1 MPSTTTQTLLTAL
14 TLLTLLPPST
24 LQTPPPKP
32 PTTSSTSTARRK
44 PILGYN
50 SYNDIGC
57 SPNSTYLLSTLT
69 ALTTSGLQEAGYTT
83 FQIDCGW
90 QGYER
95 LPNGSITYD
104 ADAFPD
110 GIMPISHAARERG
123 FVLGLYTD
131 QGVHSCDTVVPGR
144 RVGSLGFERED
155 ARVFAGWGVGY
166 MKVDNCY
173 IVADEN
179 APKDPRRDFPSRF
192 GAMWEAL
199 QDVGIDEMLICQ
211 WGTPYL
217 NGTTLEGP
225 AEWTPPISTSFRV
238 SDDISNSWPNVERIA
253 NENIHVNLRGL
264 NGPGNWSDMDMLEV
278 GNEGLTLEEQQSH
291 FALWA
296 MSKSTLMIGTNVAE
310 ISDEAKGILMNE
322 GLLAINQDDLG
333 EPIKLVQ
340 RYSNDYDLYAGPLAG
355 GDVAVLMVDSS
366 NATNALALE
375 FSKLGFESADAT
387 DLWSDKRQ
395 TLCNVSG
402 YNTTVAP
409 HGSVALRLSN
419 VKLARMT
426 KPELSYFGAASGS
439 LDGSAEIQDCPGCS
453 EGQKVGYLTANSSV
467 TIHGIRTSQTTS
479 NVRFDYVNCDVG
491 YLADQKPNYRTA
503 AVSVNGGEAQM
514 VNFPLT
520 GYAWTL
526 DVLTDFLVELSGFDA
541 EGENSMTISGPSMQA
556 AEGNSEYGPDIDR
569 IGIVAGG
576 EEEPCL

>member
-1 MPSTTTQTLLTAL
+1 MPSTQWTTSAL
-14 TLLTLLPPST
+14 TLLALLTLPS
-24 LQTPPPKP
+24 LQTSPKS
-32 PTTSSTSTARRK
+32 PTTATTAGRK

-57 SPNSTYLLSTLT
+57 SPNSTYMHSTLS
-69 ALTTSGLQEAGYTT
+69 ALTTSGLQAAGYNT

-104 ADAFPD
+104 ASAFPD
-110 GIMPISHAARERG
+110 GIMPISRAAREMG
-123 FVLGLYTD
+123 FVFGLYTD
-131 QGVHSCDTVVPGR
+131 QGVHSCDTIVPGR
-144 RVGSLGFERED
+144 RSGSLGYERVD
-155 ARVFAGWGVGY
+155 AEMFAQWEVGY

-199 QDVGIDEMLICQ
+199 QDVGIEEMLICQ

-217 NGTTLEGP
+217 NGSTLEGP

-310 ISDEAKGILMNE
+310 ISDAAKGILTNE

-340 RYSNDYDLYAGPLAG
+340 RYSNDHDLYAGPLAG

-366 NATNALALE
+366 NATNTLALE
-375 FSKLGFESADAT
+375 FSKLGVESADVT
-387 DLWSDKRQ
+387 DLWSNKTQ
-395 TLCNVSG
+395 TQSNASG
-402 YNTTVAP
+402 YNATVAP

-419 VKLARMT
+419 VKTRSVREA
-426 KPELSYFGAASGS
+426 ELSYYGAASGD
-439 LDGSAEIQDCPGCS
+439 LEGSAEIQDCAGCS
-453 EGQKVGYLTANSSV
+453 GGKKVGYLTANSSV
-467 TIHGIRTSQTTS
+467 TIHGIRTSQSTS

-526 DVLTDFLVELSGFDA
+526 DVLTDFLVELSGFDT
-541 EGENSMTISGPSMQA
+541 EGENSVTISGPSMQA
-556 AEGNSEYGPDIDR
+556 AQGNSEYGPDIDR
-569 IGIVAGG
+569 IGVVAGG

>member
-1 MPSTTTQTLLTAL
+1 MPSTTQTTLKAL
-14 TLLTLLPPST
+14 TLLAFLTSPT
-24 LQTPPPKP
+24 LQTPHPPSKS
-32 PTTSSTSTARRK
+32 PTATSSTAGRK

-57 SPNSTYLLSTLT
+57 SPNSTYLLSTLS
-69 ALTTSGLQEAGYTT
+69 ALTTTGLQAAGYNT

-104 ADAFPD
+104 PVAFPD
-110 GIMPISHAARERG
+110 GIMPISHAAREMG
-123 FVLGLYTD
+123 FVFGLYTD
-131 QGVHSCDTVVPGR
+131 QGRYSCDTIVLGR
-144 RVGSLGFERED
+144 RQGSLGYERED
-155 ARVFAGWGVGY
+155 AEMFAGWGVGY

-199 QDVGIDEMLICQ
+199 QDVGIEEMLICQ

-278 GNEGLTLEEQQSH
+278 GNEGLTLEEQKSH

-310 ISDEAKGILMNE
+310 ISDAAKGILMNE

-333 EPIKLVQ
+333 EPIKLAQ
-340 RYSNDYDLYAGPLAG
+340 RYSNDHDLYAGPLAG

-366 NATNALALE
+366 NATNTLAVE
-375 FSKLGFESADAT
+375 FSKLGIESADAT
-387 DLWSDKRQ
+387 DLWSNTTQ
-395 TLCNVSG
+395 TQCNVSG
-402 YNTTVAP
+402 YNATVAP

-419 VKLARMT
+419 VKLARVT
-426 KPELSYFGAASGS
+426 KPELSYYGAASGI

-453 EGQKVGYLTANSSV
+453 ESKKVGYLTANSSV

-503 AVSVNGGEAQM
+503 AISVNGGEAQM

-526 DVLTDFLVELSGFDA
+526 DVLTDFLVELSGFDPQ
-541 EGENSMTISGPSMQA
+541 GENWMTISGPSMQA

-569 IGIVAGG
+569 IGVVAGG
-576 EEEPCL
+576 EEEPC

>member
-1 MPSTTTQTLLTAL
+1 
-14 TLLTLLPPST
+14 
-24 LQTPPPKP
+24 
-32 PTTSSTSTARRK
+32 
-44 PILGYN
+44 
-50 SYNDIGC
+50 
-57 SPNSTYLLSTLT
+57 
-69 ALTTSGLQEAGYTT
+69 
-83 FQIDCGW
+83 
-90 QGYER
+90 
-95 LPNGSITYD
+95 
-104 ADAFPD
+104 
-110 GIMPISHAARERG
+110 
-123 FVLGLYTD
+123 
-131 QGVHSCDTVVPGR
+131 
-144 RVGSLGFERED
+144 
-155 ARVFAGWGVGY
+155 
-166 MKVDNCY
+166 
-173 IVADEN
+173 
-179 APKDPRRDFPSRF
+179 
-192 GAMWEAL
+192 MWEAL
-199 QDVGIDEMLICQ
+199 QDVGIEEMLICQ

-278 GNEGLTLEEQQSH
+278 GNEGLTMEEQKSH

-340 RYSNDYDLYAGPLAG
+340 RYSNDHDLYAGPLAG

-366 NATNALALE
+366 NATNTLAVE
-375 FSKLGFESADAT
+375 FSKLGIESADAT
-387 DLWSDKRQ
+387 DLWSVKRQ
-395 TLCNVSG
+395 TLCSVSG
-402 YNTTVAP
+402 YNATVAP

-419 VKLARMT
+419 VKLARVM
-426 KPELSYFGAASGS
+426 KPELSYYGAASGS

-453 EGQKVGYLTANSSV
+453 EGKKVGYLSGNSSV
-467 TIHGIRTSQTTS
+467 TIHGIRTSQSTS

-556 AEGNSEYGPDIDR
+556 ADGNSEYGPDIDR
-569 IGIVAGG
+569 IGVVAGG

>member
-1 MPSTTTQTLLTAL
+1 MPSTTQTTLKAL
-14 TLLTLLPPST
+14 TLLTPLLATPS
-24 LQTPPPKP
+24 LQTPPPKT
-32 PTTSSTSTARRK
+32 PTTTPAGRK

-57 SPNSTYLLSTLT
+57 SPNSTYMLSTLS
-69 ALTTSGLQEAGYTT
+69 ALTTSGLQGAGYNT

-90 QGYER
+90 QGYSR

-104 ADAFPD
+104 SSAFPE
-110 GIMPISHAARERG
+110 GIWPISHAAREMG
-123 FVLGLYTD
+123 YVFGLYTD

-144 RVGSLGFERED
+144 RSGSLGYERVD
-155 ARVFAGWGVGY
+155 AEMFAMWGVGY

-179 APKDPRRDFPSRF
+179 APKDPRRDFPARF

-199 QDVGIDEMLICQ
+199 QDVGIEEMLICQ

-217 NGTTLEGP
+217 NGSTLEGP

-278 GNEGLTLEEQQSH
+278 GNEGLSVEEQQSH

-296 MSKSTLMIGTNVAE
+296 MSKSTLMIGTNVAG

-333 EPIKLVQ
+333 EPIELVQ
-340 RYSNDYDLYAGPLAG
+340 RYSNDHDLYAGPLAG

-366 NATNALALE
+366 NASNTLALE
-375 FSKLGFESADAT
+375 FSKLGIESADAT
-387 DLWSDKRQ
+387 DLWSNKTQ
-395 TLCNVSG
+395 EECNVSR
-402 YNTTVAP
+402 YNATVAP

-419 VKLARMT
+419 VKTARVA
-426 KPELSYFGAASGS
+426 KSDLSYYVAASGS

-453 EGQKVGYLTANSSV
+453 EGKKVGYLTANSSA
-467 TIHGIRTSQTTS
+467 TIHGIRTSQSTS

-503 AVSVNGGEAQM
+503 AVSVNGGAAQM

-526 DVLTDFLVELSGFDA
+526 DVLTDFLVELSGFDP
-541 EGENSMTISGPSMQA
+541 EGENSVTISGPSMQA

-569 IGIVAGG
+569 IGVVAGG
-576 EEEPCL
+576 EKEPCL

>member
-1 MPSTTTQTLLTAL
+1 
-14 TLLTLLPPST
+14 
-24 LQTPPPKP
+24 PPPQP
-32 PTTSSTSTARRK
+32 PTTAAAGRK
-44 PILGYN
+44 PVLGYN

-57 SPNSTYLLSTLT
+57 SPNSTYMLSTLS
-69 ALTTSGLQEAGYTT
+69 ALTTSGLQAAGYNT

-104 ADAFPD
+104 AVAFPD
-110 GIMPISHAARERG
+110 GIWPISHAAREMG
-123 FVLGLYTD
+123 YVFGLYTD
-131 QGVHSCDTVVPGR
+131 QGRFSCDTVVPGR
-144 RVGSLGFERED
+144 RQGSLGHERED
-155 ARVFAGWGVGY
+155 AGMFAGWGVGY

-199 QDVGIDEMLICQ
+199 QDVGIEEMLICQ

-217 NGTTLEGP
+217 NGSTPEGP

-278 GNEGLTLEEQQSH
+278 GNEGLTLEEQKSH

-310 ISDEAKGILMNE
+310 ISDAAKGILMNE

-333 EPIKLVQ
+333 EPIKIVQ
-340 RYSNDYDLYAGPLAG
+340 RYSNDHDLYAGPLAG

-366 NATNALALE
+366 NASNTLALE
-375 FSKLGFESADAT
+375 FSKLGIESADAT
-387 DLWSDKRQ
+387 DLWSNKKQ

-402 YNTTVAP
+402 YNATVAP

-419 VKLARMT
+419 VKLARVT
-426 KPELSYFGAASGS
+426 KPELSYYGAASGS
-439 LDGSAEIQDCPGCS
+439 LDGSAAIQDCPGCS
-453 EGQKVGYLTANSSV
+453 EGKKVGYLTANSSV

-503 AVSVNGGEAQM
+503 AVSVNGGAAQM

-541 EGENSMTISGPSMQA
+541 EGENSITISGPSMQA

-569 IGIVAGG
+569 IVVVAGD

>member
-1 MPSTTTQTLLTAL
+1 MPSTTQTKLTAL
-14 TLLTLLPPST
+14 TLLALLPPST
-24 LQTPPPKP
+24 LQTPPPTK
-32 PTTSSTSTARRK
+32 PTTAAGRK

-50 SYNDIGC
+50 SYDDIGC
-57 SPNSTYLLSTLT
+57 SPNSTYLLSTLS
-69 ALTTSGLQEAGYTT
+69 ALTTTGLQAAGYQT

-123 FVLGLYTD
+123 FTFGLYTD

-144 RVGSLGFERED
+144 RLGSLGYERED

-179 APKDPRRDFPSRF
+179 APKDPRRDFPARF
-192 GAMWEAL
+192 GAMWDAL
-199 QDVGIDEMLICQ
+199 QDVGIEEMLICQ

-264 NGPGNWSDMDMLEV
+264 NGPGSWSDMDMLEV
-278 GNEGLTLEEQQSH
+278 GNEGLTVEEQQSH

-310 ISDEAKGILMNE
+310 ISDAAKGILMNE

-333 EPIKLVQ
+333 EPIRLVQ
-340 RYSNDYDLYAGPLAG
+340 RYSDDHDLYAGPLAG

-366 NATNALALE
+366 NASNTLALE

-387 DLWSDKRQ
+387 DLWSDERQ

-402 YNTTVAP
+402 YNATVAP

-419 VKLARMT
+419 VKLARVT
-426 KPELSYFGAASGS
+426 KPELSYYGAASGS
-439 LDGSAEIQDCPGCS
+439 LDGSAEVQDCPGCS
-453 EGQKVGYLTANSSV
+453 EGKKVGYLTANSSV

-514 VNFPLT
+514 INFPLT

-541 EGENSMTISGPSMQA
+541 EGENSITISGPSMQA

-569 IGIVAGG
+569 IGVVAGG

>member
-1 MPSTTTQTLLTAL
+1 MPPNQQTKLTAL
-14 TLLTLLPPST
+14 TLLTLLTPPS
-24 LQTPPPKP
+24 LQTPAKN
-32 PTTSSTSTARRK
+32 PTTTAGRK

-57 SPNSTYLLSTLT
+57 SPNSTYMLSTLS
-69 ALTTSGLQEAGYTT
+69 ALTTTGLQAAGYNT

-104 ADAFPD
+104 SSAFPE
-110 GIMPISHAARERG
+110 GIMPISRAAREMG
-123 FVLGLYTD
+123 FVFGLYTD
-131 QGVHSCDTVVPGR
+131 QGVHSCDTIVP
-144 RVGSLGFERED
+144 
-155 ARVFAGWGVGY
+155 
-166 MKVDNCY
+166 
-173 IVADEN
+173 ADEN
-179 APKDPRRDFPSRF
+179 APKDPRRDFPARF

-199 QDVGIDEMLICQ
+199 QDVGIEEMLICQ

-217 NGTTLEGP
+217 NGSTLEGP

-310 ISDEAKGILMNE
+310 ISDAAKGILTNE

-340 RYSNDYDLYAGPLAG
+340 RYSNDHDLYAGPLAG

-366 NATNALALE
+366 NATNTLALD
-375 FSKLGFESADAT
+375 FSKLEIESADAT
-387 DLWSDKRQ
+387 DLWSDKTQ
-395 TLCNVSG
+395 TQSNVSG
-402 YNTTVAP
+402 YNSTVAP

-419 VKLARMT
+419 VKTRPVRE
-426 KPELSYFGAASGS
+426 PELSYYGAASGS
-439 LDGSAEIQDCPGCS
+439 LDGSAEIQDCAGCS
-453 EGQKVGYLTANSSV
+453 EGKKVGYLTANSSV
-467 TIHGIRTSQTTS
+467 TIHGIRTSQSTS

-503 AVSVNGGEAQM
+503 AVSVNGAEAQM

-526 DVLTDFLVELSGFDA
+526 DVLTDFLVELSGFDT
-541 EGENSMTISGPSMQA
+541 EGENSVTISGPSMQA
-556 AEGNSEYGPDIDR
+556 AQGNSEYGPDIDR
-569 IGIVAGG
+569 IGVVAGG
-576 EEEPCL
+576 EGEPCL